1 MGMSLVRTGSAGLV
15 GVASGALE
23 NQPPAFNL
31 SPTMPVKWSTIAE
44 TVALVGGA
52 ALQLLS
58 PHTMPNL
65 SDGLVDGSVALL
77 LRRGTVY
84 AMTRTAAPYGVP
96 VGAQALGGY
105 APYAMPSYDGG
116 GRAQVGSIGGTTKKK
131 IQ

>member
-1 MGMSLVRTGSAGLV
+1 MLSLVRTGSAGLV
-15 GVASGALE
+15 GVASGAL
-23 NQPPAFNL
+23 NGQPPLMLGTTAIN
-31 SPTMPVKWSTIAE
+31 WG
-44 TVALVGGA
+44 TVAEAVALAGGA
-52 ALQLLS
+52 GLQLMS

-65 SDGLVDGSVALL
+65 ADGLVDGSVALL

-84 AMTRTAAPYGVP
+84 AMEQTQAAPYGVP